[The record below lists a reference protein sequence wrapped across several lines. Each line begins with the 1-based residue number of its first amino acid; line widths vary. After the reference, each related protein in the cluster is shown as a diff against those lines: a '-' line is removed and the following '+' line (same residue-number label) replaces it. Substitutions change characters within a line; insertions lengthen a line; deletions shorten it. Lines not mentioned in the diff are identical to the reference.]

1 MVGGGGRWE
10 SETQF
15 FRHHRAAGTA
25 GHGLTWARFWRHPG
39 RCWPSTPGRGTRGG
53 CETGGRPCSPS
64 LQRQGLRSGPAE
76 DPRVSSTARH
86 RHRIPGGETGT
97 CQTKGQGITRQ
108 EGEGKTGSHLANA
121 SGLHVRCL
129 PSSVSLAEPKPGK
142 QRLPKRAK
150 RMANSPCT
158 WGRRGTSSQARLR
171 NGDRPPAG
179 LHTLMSV
186 LGDSVSSTNR
196 STQACRSPEAQMSAR
211 TGSHLARAPR
221 KVNNCTG
228 SWPKMTP
235 DCLPGGA
242 LATSESVVG
251 INPARRTLNL
261 RELRSLHTHH

>member
-1 MVGGGGRWE
+1 MFTKPATTRFTV
-10 SETQF
+10 
-15 FRHHRAAGTA
+15 RACRGSACVVNSSSSPQDSRRRNRYLPNKG
-25 GHGLTWARFWRHPG
+25 ARNYQA
-39 RCWPSTPGRGTRGG
+39 GRGGEDGLSLGQRVWIARALLAQQCVIGRAETRKAAAAKAS
-53 CETGGRPCSPS
+53 E
-64 LQRQGLRSGPAE
+64 E
-76 DPRVSSTARH
+76 DGQFPLH
-86 RHRIPGGETGT
+86 LGE
-97 CQTKGQGITRQ
+97 KG
-108 EGEGKTGSHLANA
+108 
-121 SGLHVRCL
+121 
-129 PSSVSLAEPKPGK
+129 
-142 QRLPKRAK
+142 
-150 RMANSPCT
+150 
-158 WGRRGTSSQARLR
+158 GTSSQARLR